1 MHNRLSIRNVIFTVT
16 QNLPHL
22 PISLSPHLPISLSPQ
37 TYSTYNPIP
46 DSRFPIPDSR
56 FPIPDSQRKSKKK

>member
-1 MHNRLSIRNVIFTVT
+1 MHNRLSIRNAIITLT
-16 QNLPHL
+16 KNLPHL
-22 PISLSPHLPISLSPQ
+22 PISPSPYLPISLSPQ

-56 FPIPDSQRKSKKK
+56 LPG

>member
-1 MHNRLSIRNVIFTVT
+1 MHNSLSIRNVIITLT
-16 QNLPHL
+16 QNL
-22 PISLSPHLPISLSPQ
+22 PHLPISLSPQ

-56 FPIPDSQRKSKKK
+56 LPTPSVNQKKK